1 MKMKKAHVLGAAALA
16 AAALLGMTALVG
28 GGGVQHLLRGRHLDD
43 LSVVQCVQIQFED
56 GKTVDVSL
64 KAELA
69 DKMTVRDLYEQA
81 YQVYLEGNDNLTILD
96 YQNAAAK

>member
-1 MKMKKAHVLGAAALA
+1 MCWALA
-16 AAALLGMTALVG
+16 AVALLGMTALG
-28 GGGVQHLLRGRHLDD
+28 SAENREIRPMDD

-56 GKTVDVSL
+56 GKTVDVNL

-69 DKMTVRDLYEQA
+69 DQMTVRDLYEQA

-96 YQNAAAK
+96 YQDAAAK

>member
-1 MKMKKAHVLGAAALA
+1 MGMKKAHVLGAAALA
-16 AAALLGMTALVG
+16 AAALLGMAALGSAEDRVI
-28 GGGVQHLLRGRHLDD
+28 LPMDD

-56 GKTVDVSL
+56 GKTVDVNL

-69 DKMTVRDLYEQA
+69 DQMMVRDLYEQA
-81 YQVYLEGNDNLTILD
+81 YQAYLEGNDNLTILD

>member
-1 MKMKKAHVLGAAALA
+1 MGMKKAHVLGAAALA
-16 AAALLGMTALVG
+16 AAALLGMAALG
-28 GGGVQHLLRGRHLDD
+28 SAEDREILPMDD

-64 KAELA
+64 NAELA
-69 DKMTVRDLYEQA
+69 DQMTVRDLYEQA
-81 YQVYLEGNDNLTILD
+81 YQAYLEGNDNLTILD

>member
-1 MKMKKAHVLGAAALA
+1 MGMKKAHVLGAAALA
-16 AAALLGMTALVG
+16 AAALLGMTALGSAEDREV
-28 GGGVQHLLRGRHLDD
+28 LPMDD

-69 DKMTVRDLYEQA
+69 DQMTVRDLYEQA
-81 YQVYLEGNDNLTILD
+81 YQAYLEGNDNLTILD

>member
-16 AAALLGMTALVG
+16 AAVLLGMTALG
-28 GGGVQHLLRGRHLDD
+28 SAENREIRPMDD

>member
-1 MKMKKAHVLGAAALA
+1 M
-16 AAALLGMTALVG
+16 
-28 GGGVQHLLRGRHLDD
+28 
-43 LSVVQCVQIQFED
+43 
-56 GKTVDVSL
+56 DVSL

>member
-1 MKMKKAHVLGAAALA
+1 MKMKKAHVLGATALA
-16 AAALLGMTALVG
+16 AAALLGMTALG
-28 GGGVQHLLRGRHLDD
+28 SAENREIRPMDD

-81 YQVYLEGNDNLTILD
+81 YQAYLEGNDNLTILD

>member
-1 MKMKKAHVLGAAALA
+1 MKMKKAHVLGATALA
-16 AAALLGMTALVG
+16 AAVLLGMTALG
-28 GGGVQHLLRGRHLDD
+28 SAEDREIRPMDD

-56 GKTVDVSL
+56 GKTVDVNL

-69 DKMTVRDLYEQA
+69 DQMTVRNLYEQT

-96 YQNAAAK
+96 YQDAAAK